1 MKKVLVLMLLLFA
14 VLFGIIG
21 CQGKNSF
28 SIGIIQIV
36 EHQALDA
43 SRDGFIDALKD
54 AGYEDGKNITLDIQN
69 AQGDPNNLSTISD
82 RFVSNKVDLVLAIA
96 TPSAEAIAGKT
107 SQIPILG
114 TAVTD
119 YVAAKLVDS
128 NQAPGGNVSG
138 TTDLNPVKEQIE
150 LILKLVPDAK
160 TIGVMYNS
168 SEINSEVQAAI
179 AKDTIET
186 LGLKYVETTI
196 TSSNDVQQA
205 AQSLVGKC
213 DAIYLPTDNI
223 IASSMPLIH
232 SVTVASKTPVICGEE
247 GMVKGGG
254 LATIGIDYYNLG
266 YTTGKMAVKL
276 IKGEAK
282 IASMPIESASEFNFA
297 INETVALEIG
307 LTIPD
312 DMKQYIIE

>member
-128 NQAPGGNVSG
+128 NQVPGGNVSG

>member
-1 MKKVLVLMLLLFA
+1 MKKVLVFMLLLFA

-54 AGYEDGKNITLDIQN
+54 AGYQDGKNITLDIQN

>member
-1 MKKVLVLMLLLFA
+1 MKKVLVFMLLLFA